1 MATGDNFSDWLDQF
15 EYLDSRSIAALPQ
28 AQHSLALIHAFAQAA
43 NCDGAGSLFYNHT
56 DIVDGVAK
64 AFDEFAEPELAEK
77 IRGVSRTL
85 KPFVAGNPPD
95 WQEIFIEQCMNGAAS
110 KDVEQL
116 DSLLQ
121 ARWDGIY
128 EKIENLARSKGWVT

>member
-1 MATGDNFSDWLDQF
+1 MATGDNSSDWLNQF
-15 EYLDSRSIAALPQ
+15 EYLDALSIAALPQ
-28 AQHSLALIHAFAQAA
+28 AQQSPALIHVFAHAA
-43 NCDGAGSLFYNHT
+43 LCDGAGSLFYNHS

-64 AFDEFAEPELAEK
+64 AFDEFAEPEIAEK
-77 IRGVSRTL
+77 IRGVSRPL
-85 KPFVAGNPPD
+85 EPFLAGNPPD
-95 WQEIFIEQCMNGAAS
+95 WQEILIEQCMNGATS

>member
-1 MATGDNFSDWLDQF
+1 MATGDNFSDWLNQF
-15 EYLDSRSIAALPQ
+15 EYLDSLSIAALPQ
-28 AQHSLALIHAFAQAA
+28 AQQSLALIHVFAQAA
-43 NCDGAGSLFYNHT
+43 NCDGAGSLFYNHS

-95 WQEIFIEQCMNGAAS
+95 WQEIIIEQCMNGAAS
-110 KDVEQL
+110 KGVEQL
-116 DSLLQ
+116 DGLLQ
-121 ARWDGIY
+121 ARRGAIY
-128 EKIENLARSKGWVT
+128 EKIENPARSNGWVT

>member
-1 MATGDNFSDWLDQF
+1 MCT
-15 EYLDSRSIAALPQ
+15 
-28 AQHSLALIHAFAQAA
+28 
-43 NCDGAGSLFYNHT
+43 NCDGAGSLFYNRS
-56 DIVDGVAK
+56 DIADGVAK

-77 IRGVSRTL
+77 IRGVSRIL

-110 KDVEQL
+110 KDVGQL

-121 ARWDGIY
+121 TRWDRIY
-128 EKIENLARSKGWVT
+128 EKIENLARSKGWVI

>member
-15 EYLDSRSIAALPQ
+15 EYLDARSIAALPQ
-28 AQHSLALIHAFAQAA
+28 AQQSLALIHVFAQAA
-43 NCDGAGSLFYNHT
+43 LCDGAGSLFYNHS

-121 ARWDGIY
+121 ARWEGIY
-128 EKIENLARSKGWVT
+128 EKIENLARSKAWVT